1 MMTREAA
8 WRQFVEEYNIEVPE
22 ESIENELRYI
32 MTEMR
37 HRLQYDT
44 LINHV
49 PHFQAQAELADQE
62 DEYRALAFY
71 EAKSDLVMKKLLT
84 EWNPAVT
91 RKELEEEAEA
101 VAMRQNSTIDMVKSF
116 FGEDLA
122 MLERDIKERKIK
134 DRILEASVSMS

>member
-1 MMTREAA
+1 
-8 WRQFVEEYNIEVPE
+8 
-22 ESIENELRYI
+22 
-32 MTEMR
+32 MR

-49 PHFQAQAELADQE
+49 PHFHAQAELADQE
-62 DEYRALAFY
+62 DEYRVLAFY

>member
-1 MMTREAA
+1 
-8 WRQFVEEYNIEVPE
+8 
-22 ESIENELRYI
+22 
-32 MTEMR
+32 MR

-44 LINHV
+44 LINHG
-49 PHFQAQAELADQE
+49 PHFHAQAELADQE
-62 DEYRALAFY
+62 DEYRVLAFY